1 MGLISRTG
9 DMFYAFRFLKMLTTP
24 WEKMK
29 AFELGIIDENGKVLK
44 KARELTS
51 GDEKASYT
59 VFHRLVFNLKR
70 LLNKLPFGK
79 SKLASYATALFL
91 IKEETG
97 MSEKQI
103 RKVMQKFIDDENV
116 DQLEESTWFQ
126 KDDGTLNE
134 GDYWLVNDVASPVT
148 GEIIAEAKTKVRVGV
163 NNSPV
168 DNCFYQNIYKVTHLR
183 TQHDIYITSR
193 DIKR

>member
-9 DMFYAFRFLKMLTTP
+9 DIFYAFRFLKMLTTP
-24 WEKMK
+24 WDKQK
-29 AFELGIIDENGKVLK
+29 AFELGIIDENGTVLK
-44 KARELTS
+44 KARELKNS
-51 GDEKASYT
+51 DEKASYT

-97 MSEKQI
+97 MSENQI
-103 RKVMQKFIDDENV
+103 RKVMKKFIDDDADV
-116 DQLEESTWFQ
+116 LEESTWFQ
-126 KDDGTLNE
+126 TDEGILNE
-134 GDYWLVNDVASPVT
+134 GDYWLINDIASPIT
-148 GEIIAEAKTKVRVGV
+148 GEIIAETKTKIRVNV
-163 NNSPV
+163 NSKPV
-168 DNCFYQNIYKVTHLR
+168 DKCFYQNIYKVTHLK
-183 TQHDIYITSR
+183 TKQELYITSK

>member
-9 DMFYAFRFLKMLTTP
+9 DIFYAFRFLKMLTTP
-24 WEKMK
+24 WDKQK
-29 AFELGIIDENGKVLK
+29 AFELGIIDENGTVLK
-44 KARELTS
+44 KARELKNS
-51 GDEKASYT
+51 DEKASYT

-97 MSEKQI
+97 MSENQI
-103 RKVMQKFIDDENV
+103 RKVMKKFIDD
-116 DQLEESTWFQ
+116 DADALEESTWFQ
-126 KDDGTLNE
+126 TDEGILNE
-134 GDYWLVNDVASPVT
+134 GDYWLINDIASPIT
-148 GEIIAEAKTKVRVGV
+148 GEIIAEAKTKIRVNV
-163 NNSPV
+163 NSKPV
-168 DNCFYQNIYKVTHLR
+168 DKCFYQNIYKVTHLK
-183 TQHDIYITSR
+183 TKQELYITSK